1 MEIEKEPELPK
12 EDQITKLELDKYIR
26 QQPNKRF
33 LGTNLPIWIYS
44 QSDTAKNNG
53 WNRFKRRLGAAP
65 VLLDSAQTALS
76 AGGMKIYMD
85 SKGFLDSEVIPTVD
99 TADRKAQVTYH
110 ARQGEPFRSSSATPR
125 IRCCTP
131 ATFSTRTCWTTNGR
145 GSRIS

>member
-1 MEIEKEPELPK
+1 MLLLAAAALAACNATKHLPSGAYLLTKNQVEMKKEPELPK
-12 EDQITKLELDKYIR
+12 EDQITKLELNKYIR

-44 QSDTAKNNG
+44 QADTAKNNG

-85 SKGFLDSEVIPTVD
+85 SKGFLDSEVRFP
-99 TADRKAQVTYH
+99 Q
-110 ARQGEPFRSSSATPR
+110 STPR
-125 IRCCTP
+125 AAKP
-131 ATFSTRTCWTTNGR
+131 
-145 GSRIS
+145 